1 MPDRNLSNERKK
13 TISGGVGM
21 QIFVSTVDDVI
32 VVHLQGKLDHL
43 TSPIT
48 QEKLTE
54 LIDQGGR
61 KIVVNFKNLDY
72 ISSAGLRVL
81 LSTVKQL
88 KNFGGEIRICSLNE
102 IVEEVF
108 DISGFATILKIFTS
122 EAEALDGF

>member
-48 QEKLTE
+48 QEKLIE

>member
-32 VVHLQGKLDHL
+32 VFHLQGKLDHL